1 MLVGVGALVVGDPA
15 HSSRVGE
22 FSWSPL
28 DHVSQ
33 LANRGIDCT
42 DICRQMQEPGDGG
55 KVQLISFQISPCLL
69 LLMMFQIDY
78 VNSQV

>member
-15 HSSRVGE
+15 HSSRVGK

-33 LANRGIDCT
+33 FANRGIDCT
-42 DICRQMQEPGDGG
+42 DVCQQIQEPGDVG
-55 KVQLISFQISPCLL
+55 KVEHVSFQISPYLL
-69 LLMMFQIDY
+69 LLMMFQIDC
-78 VNSQV
+78 VNS